1 VTGWL
6 LVVTVLLVNGC
17 CVITGDA
24 LRELVQS
31 ERSWCLMRA
40 DWTGTLRISGT
51 GLRNG
56 TVSCSFESMVV
67 TSEERDVK

>member
-6 LVVTVLLVNGC
+6 LIAAVLLLNGC
-17 CVITGDA
+17 CVITGEA

-51 GLRNG
+51 GLRVG
-56 TVSCSFESMVV
+56 RVSCTADGMAVDAV
-67 TSEERDVK
+67 SE